1 MALPLVTVITFM
13 AAALAAVGV
22 YSVVADLFLADRRRV
37 SQRVEEEFALGPN
50 PRIKKNILFKDLGK
64 IAAEAAGTE
73 DDGFAL
79 RKRLDQMLE
88 QSGLDITLQRL
99 LIISAAGAVVL
110 GGVTGYLTL
119 NVIATTAVAV
129 IALAAPF
136 AYVQW
141 RRKRRLDKMLS
152 QLPDALDL
160 MARSVRAGQTMSQ
173 ALQAIADEFQDP
185 IATEFAYCYEQQ
197 NLGLPADL
205 AYEDLGRRSGLLEI
219 KIFVLAMMVQRQ
231 TGGNLAE
238 LLEKLSGVV
247 RDRFR
252 IKGRIRVLTAEG
264 RIQAVV
270 LLAMPP
276 LVFLMMMFIN
286 PDYTKVLLEHRN
298 AIAALAVMMGLGALW
313 IRRIVN
319 FDF

>member
-1 MALPLVTVITFM
+1 MALSLVTVVTFM

-22 YSVVADLFLADRRRV
+22 YSVIADVYLRDRLRIN
-37 SQRVEEEFALGPN
+37 QRVEEEFALATN
-50 PRIKKNILFKDLGK
+50 PRLKKSVLFKDLGK
-64 IAAEAAGTE
+64 IASETATRESRLV
-73 DDGFAL
+73 AL
-79 RKRLDQMLE
+79 RSSLEEMVE
-88 QSGLDITLQRL
+88 QSGLNITLPRL
-99 LIISAAGAVVL
+99 LIMSSVLGVALGAAAG
-110 GGVTGYLTL
+110 YLSQ
-119 NVIATTAVAV
+119 NVIATTTVTAAGLVGPVA
-129 IALAAPF
+129 F
-136 AYVQW
+136 VQLK
-141 RRKRRLDKMLS
+141 RKRRLDKMLS

-173 ALQAIADEFQDP
+173 ALQAISDEFQDP

-197 NLGLPADL
+197 NLGLSAEL

-238 LLEKLSGVV
+238 LLEKLAGVV

-252 IKGRIRVLTAEG
+252 IKGRIKVLTAEG

-276 LVFLMMMFIN
+276 VVFLMMLFIN

-298 AIAALAVMMGLGALW
+298 AIAFLAVMMGMGALW